1 MKKDIFKVG
10 GKILQSRLIVGT
22 GKYKSFSETAKAIQV
37 SGADMVT
44 VAVRRV
50 NILDKKKPILTDY
63 LNPKKIIF
71 LPNTAGC
78 FNSEDAL
85 RTLRLAREMG
95 GWKLVKL
102 EVLGDKKTLYPDM
115 IETIKSTKTL
125 VKEGF
130 KVMVYCTDDPLLAK
144 KLEDNGASAIMPLA
158 SPIGSGLGLQN
169 KVNISLI
176 IKQSKVPVIVDA
188 GIGTASDATI
198 AMELGCDGV
207 LANTAI
213 AQAKKPFQMALAFK
227 SGVIAGRQSFLA
239 GRIEKSIYGSASSP
253 KNGIINR
260 MVITTIGGVADPGS
274 PLVEIVPLDE
284 ELIIE
289 VEISP
294 TDIALVMPGQRA
306 IVKLTAFDFSKFGS
320 LDGKVM
326 NVGADSILKDDGS
339 LWFLCEISVR
349 INDTTSLGKKIT
361 MLPGMV
367 AQVDI
372 VNGER
377 TIMHYLLEPVTKVTE
392 EAFREI

>member
-1 MKKDIFKVG
+1 MGSLKKDILKVA
-10 GKILQSRLIVGT
+10 GKSLKSRLIVGT
-22 GKYKSFSETAKAIQV
+22 GKYKSFAETAEVVKV

-63 LNPKKIIF
+63 LNPKKIVL

-78 FNSEDAL
+78 FNSEEAL

-102 EVLGDKKTLYPDM
+102 EVLGDKKTLLPNM
-115 IETIKSTKTL
+115 IETIKSNRAL

-144 KLEDNGASAIMPLA
+144 KLEDDGASAIMPLA

-207 LANTAI
+207 LINSAI
-213 AQAKKPFQMALAFK
+213 ANAKKPILMAKAFK
-227 SGVIAGRQSFLA
+227 DAVISGRNSFLA
-239 GRIEKSIYGSASSP
+239 GRMSKNLFATATSP
-253 KNGIINR
+253 RKG
-260 MVITTIGGVADPGS
+260 VI
-274 PLVEIVPLDE
+274 
-284 ELIIE
+284 
-289 VEISP
+289 
-294 TDIALVMPGQRA
+294 
-306 IVKLTAFDFSKFGS
+306 
-320 LDGKVM
+320 
-326 NVGADSILKDDGS
+326 
-339 LWFLCEISVR
+339 
-349 INDTTSLGKKIT
+349 
-361 MLPGMV
+361 
-367 AQVDI
+367 
-372 VNGER
+372 
-377 TIMHYLLEPVTKVTE
+377 
-392 EAFREI
+392 